1 MGTQNLINVMRLPYA
16 AQSIKVG
23 GFMSEL
29 STLVNGRLEH
39 AEPEDKWR
47 WTQAVRT
54 LEAFENR
61 NNIISY
67 AKLKLHEGIERSELQ
82 EKIIAEYLLPS
93 ETELSDVQ
101 KFDPV
106 PTLFRSIPRQ
116 LSNLELKK
124 MAAGHPGF
132 SVNDVAFDQKMRAD
146 EVEQQLRA
154 FVDRKGVERADEVA
168 SGEVRKLRFEASI
181 EKLPET
187 FFDLSTYQKRLTGVG
202 DCASIALAICEKES
216 YQVSAAALSD
226 IEQEG
231 GGVRTIDFQ
240 SYLFGNGYV
249 SEPVDDGITLEALW
263 NSDLIS
269 VTDAGV
275 LVLATGG
282 DRVGNHSIGFRDAKM
297 YVSDPILV
305 SQLFASSEVIGVYLR
320 KSNDATAIARAIKR
334 QASQTPVSI
343 REDTPM
349 THEDLE
355 NLKARL
361 VNEIISNIASQLG
374 VQQVLG

>member
-202 DCASIALAICEKES
+202 DCAC
-216 YQVSAAALSD
+216 D
-226 IEQEG
+226 
-231 GGVRTIDFQ
+231 R
-240 SYLFGNGYV
+240 
-249 SEPVDDGITLEALW
+249 
-263 NSDLIS
+263 
-269 VTDAGV
+269 
-275 LVLATGG
+275 TGG
-282 DRVGNHSIGFRDAKM
+282 
-297 YVSDPILV
+297 L
-305 SQLFASSEVIGVYLR
+305 
-320 KSNDATAIARAIKR
+320 
-334 QASQTPVSI
+334 
-343 REDTPM
+343 
-349 THEDLE
+349 
-355 NLKARL
+355 
-361 VNEIISNIASQLG
+361 
-374 VQQVLG
+374 